1 MKKPLTVQA
10 WQNGSIPMDETPLRF
25 DRILARAKVMKQVL
39 QRLLQAAALDCPVLL
54 LGEPGTGKDL
64 VASSIHRRSRRRLG
78 PLAALNI
85 RNVPRDMVIAEIF
98 GHGQAAGKFAQALG
112 GSFFLEGVDS
122 LDLASQRALLEA
134 LVKGVYTPL
143 GSQRPQPL
151 DLRLIAASLSDLS
164 QRVHQGLFLP
174 ALLDQL
180 NRFSLHLPPLR
191 QRTGGIPLL
200 AQEFQREVSLAYGL
214 KAGGIS
220 VSALERLEAYPWPGN
235 VSEFKTVIQRAV
247 LLAGSGK
254 IEESHL
260 PDRFL
265 RQGIPSDVPE
275 LRAAAGRSLA
285 ELERDYIEMT
295 LSYCAGNKS
304 KAAKQ
309 LGISRKNLYE
319 KLALKK
325 NPSKN

>member
-1 MKKPLTVQA
+1 MKKPFPIQA
-10 WQNGSIPMDETPLRF
+10 WQSGSIPMDETPVRF
-25 DRILARAKVMKQVL
+25 ERILVRAKVMKQVL
-39 QRLLQAAALDCPVLL
+39 QRLLQAAALDSPVLL

-64 VASSIHRRSRRRLG
+64 VARSIHLRSRRRLG
-78 PLAALNI
+78 PFAALNV

-98 GHGQAAGKFAQALG
+98 GHGQALGKFAQARG

-122 LDLASQRALLEA
+122 LDLASQKALLEA
-134 LVKGVYTPL
+134 LQEGVYMPL
-143 GSQRPQPL
+143 GSQRAQAL
-151 DLRLIAASLSDLS
+151 DLRLIAASLSDLHL
-164 QRVHQGLFLP
+164 RVRQGLFLP

-180 NRFSLHLPPLR
+180 NSFSLHLPPLR
-191 QRTGGIPLL
+191 QRTGGIPML

-214 KAGGIS
+214 KVGGIS

-247 LLAGSGK
+247 LLARSGK

-260 PDRFL
+260 PERFL
-265 RQGIPSDVPE
+265 RKAMPAEMPE
-275 LRAAAGRSLA
+275 LRLVAGRSLA
-285 ELERDYIEMT
+285 ELEQDYVQMT

-304 KAAKQ
+304 KAAKL

-325 NPSKN
+325 